1 VSVELH
7 PAQSLGSAWIPNV
20 CLDSMIFKKSS
31 KKLKNLKNHLN
42 TFSTRMV
49 AGELTTDSLR
59 FRASISGGS
68 SLGLLEADVATANAE
83 AAILVLLL
91 YSHLKIIKSIKII
104 NPLIQI
110 NAFNFY

>member
-1 VSVELH
+1 
-7 PAQSLGSAWIPNV
+7 
-20 CLDSMIFKKSS
+20 
-31 KKLKNLKNHLN
+31 
-42 TFSTRMV
+42 MV

-91 YSHLKIIKSIKII
+91 YSYLKIIKSIKNI
-104 NPLIQI
+104 NPLI
-110 NAFNFY
+110 